1 MTPTAR
7 KRKGNNKIERKSK
20 RARLKDD
27 MAQIMWSVERART
40 DLKADVER
48 ARTELKEHAARA
60 HTDIMDAMAVLR
72 ADVER
77 MRTELM
83 EDMVVLQE
91 DVERVRADVAAL
103 HHRVRD
109 GFQAANLQNTQIRQ
123 LLIAVVNRIYQ

>member
-27 MAQIMWSVERART
+27 MAQIMWCVERART

-91 DVERVRADVAAL
+91 DMRAEMAAL
-103 HHRVRD
+103 HHRIRD
-109 GFQAANLQNTQIRQ
+109 GFQTANLQNTQIRQ
-123 LLIAVVNRIYQ
+123 LLIAVVNRIY

>member
-40 DLKADVER
+40 DLKEDVER
-48 ARTELKEHAARA
+48 ARTELKEHAAR
-60 HTDIMDAMAVLR
+60 V
-72 ADVER
+72 
-77 MRTELM
+77 RTELM

-109 GFQAANLQNTQIRQ
+109 GFQTANLQNTQIRQ

>member
-1 MTPTAR
+1 MTPTTR

-48 ARTELKEHAARA
+48 ARTELKEHAARVR
-60 HTDIMDAMAVLR
+60 TELVDAMAVLR

-91 DVERVRADVAAL
+91 DVERVRVNVAAL

-109 GFQAANLQNTQIRQ
+109 GFEAAKLQDT
-123 LLIAVVNRIYQ
+123 

>member
-40 DLKADVER
+40 DLKEDVER

-77 MRTELM
+77 MRTERM
-83 EDMVVLQE
+83 EDMAVLQE
-91 DVERVRADVAAL
+91 DMRAEMTAL

-109 GFQAANLQNTQIRQ
+109 GFEAVKLQDTQIRQ

>member
-48 ARTELKEHAARA
+48 A
-60 HTDIMDAMAVLR
+60 HTD
-72 ADVER
+72 
-77 MRTELM
+77 LM
-83 EDMVVLQE
+83 EDMAVLQE
-91 DVERVRADVAAL
+91 DMRAEMAAL

-109 GFQAANLQNTQIRQ
+109 GFQTANLQNTQIRQ